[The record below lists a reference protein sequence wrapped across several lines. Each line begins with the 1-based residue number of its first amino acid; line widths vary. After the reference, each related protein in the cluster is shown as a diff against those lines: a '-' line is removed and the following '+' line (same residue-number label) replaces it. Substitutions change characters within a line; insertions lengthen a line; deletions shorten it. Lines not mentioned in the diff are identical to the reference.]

1 MASFN
6 FYLCLFS
13 IISYILQLFLFAG
26 HIDESVVIRVVNGPL
41 QDEMLQEPPE
51 QMSVEQATL
60 EQMTWTADELM
71 HDAFGTSSEEEEEGH
86 EEEGWGGWGSASQ
99 L

>member
-26 HIDESVVIRVVNGPL
+26 HIDESVVIRVVNGAL
-41 QDEMLQEPPE
+41 QDEMLQVPPE
-51 QMSVEQATL
+51 QMSVEQVTL
-60 EQMTWTADELM
+60 EQTTWIADELM
-71 HDAFGTSSEEEEEGH
+71 HDAFGTSSEEEGH